1 MSPVLAAAAAMV
13 TIGGLLLAV
22 AAWRGEI
29 PQRSS
34 TRSTGLWTKAV
45 DQYRKLTRRQVAL
58 GVLGLAAGAFLAAVT
73 GWPIMLPVGVAAVVG
88 LPVLLSEPP
97 QTELRLLEALDR
109 WVRVM
114 LGVMSTGK
122 SITDALRL
130 SVRQAPTPLAA
141 PLARVVRRL
150 DDRWPPAQALLAMA
164 DELDSADADA
174 VLAALM
180 LSIQRGGSGASGTL
194 HALADTLQAR
204 LRALREIEA
213 ERSKPRAV
221 VRQVTIIT
229 AVVLGG
235 GLLIARDFFAPY
247 GSPVGQAILVTLL
260 AVYAA
265 SLAMLRRMTLPRR
278 RERILRSAS

>member
-34 TRSTGLWTKAV
+34 TRSTGLWAKAV